1 MKVIT
6 QAKCIARLKAL
17 IKLEHP
23 EINLANFEI
32 PLTNGMETPKLKDIL
47 ETGPVDEKY
56 YLKSDTVQKIVEEAG
71 FQERLVSFKL
81 PKA

>member
-1 MKVIT
+1 MKVT

-32 PLTNGMETPKLKDIL
+32 PLTNGKETPKLKDIL

-56 YLKSDTVQKIVEEAG
+56 YLRNEVVEKIVKESG
-71 FQERLVSFKL
+71 FQEKLVSLKIG
-81 PKA
+81 KK